1 MNASY
6 DTWPVVRIGICH
18 GFLLLALA
26 ALLVPPG
33 SLDAWGLL
41 LGGLFMGVNFLLLS
55 FGIRWLLS
63 PFAEKG
69 RIRTGI
75 LLLALK
81 MLLFLGLLSALF
93 FRVRLH
99 AMSFAVGVFSL
110 LAAIVIERV
119 WAFLRR
125 PCEG

>member
-1 MNASY
+1 MNALSY
-6 DTWPVVRIGICH
+6 DWPVLRIEVCH

-63 PFAEKG
+63 PFAAKG
-69 RIRTGI
+69 RIRAGI
-75 LLLALK
+75 VLLVLK

-93 FRVRLH
+93 FESGWMRPL
-99 AMSFAVGVFSL
+99 SLWGSL
-110 LAAIVIERV
+110 L
-119 WAFLRR
+119 FLRQSS
-125 PCEG
+125 